1 MKKIF
6 KIFPVALGVVALA
19 SCSNDETFFG
29 SEKAING
36 PELIVSTEAPFAD
49 DGVTRAAF
57 ETADGK
63 YSVSW
68 QAGDAFRVY
77 DAALQKYDVFTAKV
91 DGSTKKITLDGTSD
105 VTTPD
110 KAIFPG
116 NNVQYAG
123 WDKANDVVT
132 ATVKVPAAVNFLGQ
146 EATTVNGNETFAYK
160 SNLPM
165 WGNATKNGE
174 NLEVSLK
181 MLTAYTDITLYQSAG
196 VTDVRLVSLV
206 TAPTDAV
213 DPIAADLNGTYPLAG
228 YFDAQLKDGGQL
240 VKTSGD
246 LKNLDKSMIIE
257 VNNIP
262 NVDSV
267 HVLIPVIPAQY
278 PYLSVQYSIDN
289 GTSWSELKSY
299 KNTNI
304 KRNALLKKDLTLGNA
319 PITARVKNLAELNTR
334 LAYIAANYAGETVDI
349 YLDGEVATSEAAQ
362 TLTIPVLTA
371 DQTINIKG
379 EIKNNVPNLPL
390 NITGGAAGKKLTLN
404 VESGINGSENVIINT
419 SGDLQLIGAIT
430 STGSGA
436 NHGTIKVDGVDATLT
451 LGKGQFGAFS
461 TGMIVEMNAN
471 KAIEVNAGTGTVNT
485 LNVKGTGAVN
495 IVSGTVT
502 TFSTASTGAITV
514 GALNTAP
521 TVGTLT
527 TAGNAAVTVNAGAN
541 VTTLN
546 ANGGNAAVVIAPGAA
561 VETLSTKSENITIA
575 ANVANVTL
583 NATAAGTLALNA
595 AKITT
600 LTSNAGAAI
609 AVTSTGKA
617 AIVNYSKNNGKTD
630 CTFASL
636 LNDAA
641 NTQKVAASDI
651 NANGEIFTAAQL
663 AAITT
668 GKNYKLMANI
678 NINNQTWNTPS
689 LNGNFDGNGK
699 TISNIK
705 QALFNAVSGG
715 EIKNFT
721 LNTVNIQENADN
733 QGAVARTVSGT
744 VIIKDVNVSGTVSTK
759 NSANKGNVGGLVGSA
774 SGTLTLQDN
783 KLTATTVK
791 GYKNVG
797 GYIGVVTGGT
807 INILTT
813 KSDNSKQSDITFAY
827 IGKTAKPAAADA
839 GTFGNFIGSITGA
852 ANVTIGGTGN
862 DANAG
867 KEIARFFDVTTKG
880 IKDAAAATAL
890 YYGENKN
897 ASSQPFLGMQQTL
910 FGTYTFHYEIGRST
924 NLGSLLLYDSI
935 VDDLGNPYTL
945 TLSDINQY

>member
-116 NNVQYAG
+116 DNVQYAG

-146 EATTVNGNETFAYK
+146 EATTVNGNETFAYV

-165 WGNATKNGE
+165 WGNATKNGD

-181 MLTAYTDITLYQSAG
+181 MLTAYTDITLYQSAN
-196 VTDVRLVSLV
+196 VSAVRLVSVKTGKTQLE
-206 TAPTDAV
+206 AE
-213 DPIAADLNGTYPLAG
+213 AAAAGDLDGDFPLAG

-240 VKTSGD
+240 VTTSGD
-246 LKNLDKSMIIE
+246 LKNLEKSMIIG
-257 VNNIP
+257 VNAIP

-278 PYLSVQYSIDN
+278 PYLSVQAYYGGAWHEI
-289 GTSWSELKSY
+289 KAY

-304 KRNALLKKDLTLGNA
+304 KRNALLKNGLTLGQA

-334 LAYIAANYAGETVDI
+334 LAYIATNYAGRTIDI

-390 NITGGAAGKKLTLN
+390 QIEGGAAGKKLTLN

-419 SGDLQLIGAIT
+419 LGDLQLIGAIT

-436 NHGTIKVDGVDATLT
+436 NHGTIKVDGVGTTLT
-451 LGKGQFGAFS
+451 LGKGQFGAFN
-461 TGMIVEMNAN
+461 TGMIVEMNAD

-514 GALNTAP
+514 GTLNTAP

-541 VTTLN
+541 ITTLN
-546 ANGGNAAVVIAPGAA
+546 ANGGAAAVDIKAGAA
-561 VETLSTKSENITIA
+561 VETLSTTSKAITIG

-583 NATAAGTLALNA
+583 SAGGVGTLDLTA

-600 LTSNAGAAI
+600 LTSNATAVI
-609 AVTSTGKA
+609 AVTSHGKA

-630 CTFASL
+630 CTFESEL
-636 LNDAA
+636 TGNA
-641 NTQKVAASDI
+641 NNQKVAASDI

-668 GKNYKLMANI
+668 GKNYKLMADI
-678 NINNQTWNTPS
+678 DINNQAWNTPS

-699 TISNIK
+699 TINNIK
-705 QALFNAVSGG
+705 QALFNAVTGG

-721 LNTVNIQENADN
+721 IVSSIQENADN

-744 VIIKDVNVSGTVSTK
+744 VTIKDVRAGGTVSTK
-759 NSANKGNVGGLVGSA
+759 TAADKGNVGGLVGSA

-783 KLTATTVK
+783 QLVAIVG

-813 KSDNSKQSDITFAY
+813 KSDDSKQSQITFGFVA
-827 IGKTAKPAAADA
+827 KSAKPAAADA

-852 ANVTIGGTGN
+852 ANVTIGGTT
-862 DANAG
+862 AAAG
-867 KEIARFFDVTTKG
+867 KAIARFFDITTAGKG
-880 IKDAAAATAL
+880 IQNTGMANAL
-890 YYGENKN
+890 YYNENKN
-897 ASSQPFLGMQQTL
+897 ASNKEFLGMQQTL
-910 FGTYTFHYEIGRST
+910 FGTYTFHFEIGRST
-924 NLGSLLLYDSI
+924 NLGSLMIYDSI
-935 VDDLGNPYTL
+935 ADDLGNPYTL
-945 TLSDINQY
+945 TLSDINQYAD